1 MRSFFLLFLPIPL
14 ELAAVRPLLADDPYI
29 GPYIQALEQDS
40 VTILWETDSPAVGE
54 VEIGENGDGK
64 KLLFI
69 VREAEM
75 RTIHN
80 VPVGGLAS
88 DTRYFYRVR
97 WDGKFSDRFSFRTR
111 PPEGTRHFRIAAYG
125 DSRSNPPAHT
135 EIVRRMVEF
144 EPDVVLHTG
153 DLVADGT
160 KKEHWKPQFF
170 DPLRPLAAQAPVIP
184 CMGNHENNSGLYYQY
199 FNRAD
204 GESWFSYRWANVH
217 FLVLDSQKPVKSGT
231 EQFHWLEKELA
242 TPKPDWR
249 IVFCHYPMFSC
260 HPTRDVN
267 ENRWAWQDLFDRT
280 GVDLVLTGHDH
291 YYHRTHRIGR
301 AWDPTS
307 RGVYHIT
314 TAGGGASLYPVEQK
328 IYTAKAESVHHFMIL
343 DIDGKR
349 LEGEVLS
356 VDGKLIDTFT
366 IDRAAPEQTPFVSYE
381 MVQWE
386 KALNEAIDPI
396 QPEAIGAGEGRIER
410 KVKLP
415 ALSGYDA
422 SISVRW
428 TGGSSF
434 WAADLC
440 ESIVPTVPDKPF
452 EVAIWGEGSPQA
464 MYPLPR
470 LELTPVR
477 GPAAAKAFVNPSIV
491 LHPLRVSTNRL
502 LRAPKLSTEVKV
514 DGKLDDAAWSRAAI
528 ANGFTRD
535 FGTIRSGR
543 EAFQVGYDDKGILV
557 AARIRS
563 LIEKPKDQGA
573 KDKDTRHMY
582 RTDESVSIILSPPTL
597 RQVYFF
603 FCGNSRGTRFD
614 SLSNVIPWNPDW
626 EFATADSENGW
637 QAEARIPW
645 IALGLQGPPHDVW
658 RVNLFH
664 WDARDKAL
672 SEWTATYS
680 SLGTARKFDA
690 EIEFVP
696 VP

>member
-1 MRSFFLLFLPIPL
+1 
-14 ELAAVRPLLADDPYI
+14 
-29 GPYIQALEQDS
+29 
-40 VTILWETDSPAVGE
+40 
-54 VEIGENGDGK
+54 
-64 KLLFI
+64 
-69 VREAEM
+69 
-75 RTIHN
+75 
-80 VPVGGLAS
+80 
-88 DTRYFYRVR
+88 
-97 WDGKFSDRFSFRTR
+97 
-111 PPEGTRHFRIAAYG
+111 
-125 DSRSNPPAHT
+125 
-135 EIVRRMVEF
+135 MVEF

-452 EVAIWGEGSPQA
+452 EVAIWARALRRPCIP
-464 MYPLPR
+464 MPR

-543 EAFQVGYDDKGILV
+543 EAFQVGYDDKGILRRRAYTILDRKAEGPRRQGQRHAPHVPDGRVRFDHLV
-557 AARIRS
+557 AADSAAGLFLLLRQLARHALRLPEQRHPVEPGLGVRDGRLRERLASGSSHPMDCPRSSGPAARRVARQPLPLGRAGQGAERVDRDLLLPRHGSQVRRRDRIRPCS
-563 LIEKPKDQGA
+563 VKRRIPKADVRRTV
-573 KDKDTRHMY
+573 TR
-582 RTDESVSIILSPPTL
+582 RPAPP
-597 RQVYFF
+597 
-603 FCGNSRGTRFD
+603 
-614 SLSNVIPWNPDW
+614 
-626 EFATADSENGW
+626 ATARS
-637 QAEARIPW
+637 R
-645 IALGLQGPPHDVW
+645 W
-658 RVNLFH
+658 RPCSQSPLP
-664 WDARDKAL
+664 R
-672 SEWTATYS
+672 
-680 SLGTARKFDA
+680 R
-690 EIEFVP
+690 P
-696 VP
+696 VGRPCRRRRRRQRLHRRR